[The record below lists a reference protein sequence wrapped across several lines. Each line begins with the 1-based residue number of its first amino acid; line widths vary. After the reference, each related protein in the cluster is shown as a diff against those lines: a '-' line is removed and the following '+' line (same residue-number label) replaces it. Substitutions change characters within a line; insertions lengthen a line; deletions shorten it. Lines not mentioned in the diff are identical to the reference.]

1 MICLII
7 QGHDGWEFTMNK
19 MNDIEVIINNKRYTI
34 CGYESAE
41 YLQKVA
47 SYINNKY
54 TEFKLKD
61 FYNKLEQDMRNI
73 LLEIN
78 MADDYFKAKRQVK
91 ELEEE
96 NDIKSR
102 ELFDLKHEVISA
114 QTKIESLQKELQA
127 MKFEHVEAQK
137 KIVKL
142 ETEMNARGFNNKE

>member
-1 MICLII
+1 M
-7 QGHDGWEFTMNK
+7 QGAVAMNT

-47 SYINNKY
+47 SYINNKH

-61 FYNKLEQDMRNI
+61 FYNKLDQDMRNI

-78 MADDYFKAKRQVK
+78 IADDYFKAKRQVR

-96 NDIKSR
+96 NESKGKEI
-102 ELFDLKHEVISA
+102 FDLKHEVISA
-114 QTKIESLQKELQA
+114 QTKIETLQKDLQA
-127 MKFEHVEAQK
+127 LKFEQVDAQK
-137 KIVKL
+137 KIIKL
-142 ETEMNARGFNNKE
+142 ETKMNERGIQNS

>member
-1 MICLII
+1 MI
-7 QGHDGWEFTMNK
+7 QGAMAMNT

-47 SYINNKY
+47 SYINNKH

-61 FYNKLEQDMRNI
+61 FYNKLDQDMRNI

-78 MADDYFKAKRQVK
+78 IADDYFKAKRQVK
-91 ELEEE
+91 ELEEDHE
-96 NDIKSR
+96 AKSK
-102 ELFDLKHEVISA
+102 EIFDLKHELIST
-114 QTKIESLQKELQA
+114 QTRRESLQKELQA
-127 MKFEHVEAQK
+127 LKFDHVEAQK

-142 ETEMNARGFNNKE
+142 ETEMDERGLRK